1 MIHPAQ
7 THRRPIHA
15 RRPMHARAAAVAPS
29 ASFTMAALTYLAMAL
44 AVILAGYFATSF

>member
-7 THRRPIHA
+7 TQRRPIHA
-15 RRPMHARAAAVAPS
+15 RSAVAPRAGLPN

-44 AVILAGYFATSF
+44 VVILAGYFATSF

>member
-15 RRPMHARAAAVAPS
+15 RRPTHARAAAAPS